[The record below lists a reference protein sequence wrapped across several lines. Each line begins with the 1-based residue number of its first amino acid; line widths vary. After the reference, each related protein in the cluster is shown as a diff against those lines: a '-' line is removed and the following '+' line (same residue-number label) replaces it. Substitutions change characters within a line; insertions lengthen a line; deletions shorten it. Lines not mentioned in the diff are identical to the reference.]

1 MNEEIEYAEMLEI
14 PVSTVNVVKKK
25 NRRVRGKNQ
34 PNLKERLIS
43 RVNNRVGNAS
53 YAPEDAA
60 IESAPASALEQNPV
74 YASAKMPRSRTRH
87 QKRAPRRTRFR
98 RLRLRRGRRTSGHR
112 SFVRRRRQARE
123 KEAALVCGQGAA

>member
-53 YAPEDAA
+53 YAPADAA
-60 IESAPASALEQNPV
+60 I
-74 YASAKMPRSRTRH
+74 
-87 QKRAPRRTRFR
+87 
-98 RLRLRRGRRTSGHR
+98 
-112 SFVRRRRQARE
+112 
-123 KEAALVCGQGAA
+123 

>member
-74 YASAKMPRSRTRH
+74 YASAENAALEDAA
-87 QKRAPRRTRFR
+87 QNAPLAEPDFGAYAYAEGGE
-98 RLRLRRGRRTSGHR
+98 RLDTVLLSDEGGRRANRTPAGGP
-112 SFVRRRRQARE
+112 A
-123 KEAALVCGQGAA
+123 

>member
-43 RVNNRVGNAS
+43 RVNDRVGNFPHGGICA
-53 YAPEDAA
+53 
-60 IESAPASALEQNPV
+60 
-74 YASAKMPRSRTRH
+74 
-87 QKRAPRRTRFR
+87 
-98 RLRLRRGRRTSGHR
+98 RLRALRDDFPHQRLYAHERNQYVFPQSDARGRGTGR
-112 SFVRRRRQARE
+112 
-123 KEAALVCGQGAA
+123 

>member
-60 IESAPASALEQNPV
+60 IESAPASALEQNPI
-74 YASAKMPRSRTRH
+74 YASAENAAMN
-87 QKRAPRRTRFR
+87 
-98 RLRLRRGRRTSGHR
+98 TSVPL
-112 SFVRRRRQARE
+112 VRRRNLRSRDMHSGM
-123 KEAALVCGQGAA
+123 AAFFLVSP